1 MKAKITMRRL
11 LLASVVALTFASLVP
26 QLAHATVV
34 TFDDLAGDASSVPD
48 GYGGFDW
55 NNLTTV
61 GSVNAVNF
69 GYQNTGYGAGTVS
82 GSNVIFNWNG
92 ASPVGITLATAGT
105 FTYVGAFFTGAW
117 ENETVSF
124 TGLLNGAV
132 VDTSAAYTITTAAAR
147 FIELDWTGIN
157 ELIIANTGMQWAMD
171 NFTFSA
177 SPVPEPAGMT
187 LFSLAL
193 CGLGLLRRRRI
204 NGSGLLR
211 FVI

>member
-11 LLASVVALTFASLVP
+11 LLASAVALTFAAVVP
-26 QLAHATVV
+26 QPAHATVV
-34 TFDDLAGDASSVPD
+34 TFDDLAGNASSVPD

-61 GSVNAVNF
+61 GSLNAVNS
-69 GYQNTGYGAGTVS
+69 GYQSTGYGAGTVS
-82 GSNVIFNWNG
+82 GSNVIFNWG
-92 ASPVGITLATAGT
+92 GTSPVGITLATAAT
-105 FTYVGAFFTGAW
+105 FTYIGAFFTGAW
-117 ENETVSF
+117 ESETVSF

-132 VDTSAAYTITTAAAR
+132 VDTSSAYAITTSGPQ

-177 SPVPEPAGMT
+177 SPVPEPASMT
-187 LFSLAL
+187 LLSLAL
-193 CGLGLLRRRRI
+193 GGLGLLRRRRI
-204 NGSGLLR
+204 DGSNLAYYAL
-211 FVI
+211 

>member
-1 MKAKITMRRL
+1 MKAKITMKRI
-11 LLASVVALTFASLVP
+11 LLASAVALTFTALVP

-61 GSVNAVNF
+61 GSLNAVNF
-69 GYQNTGYGAGTVS
+69 GYQNTGYGSGTVS

-92 ASPVGITLATAGT
+92 GSPVGITLATAGT
-105 FTYVGAFFTGAW
+105 FTYIGAFFTGAW
-117 ENETVSF
+117 ESETVSF

-132 VDTSAAYTITTAAAR
+132 VDTSAAYTITTAAAQ

-177 SPVPEPAGMT
+177 SPVPEPASMT
-187 LFSLAL
+187 LLSVAL
-193 CGLGLLRRRRI
+193 CGWGLLRRRRAI
-204 NGSGLLR
+204 GSNLAHYAL
-211 FVI
+211 